1 MAKPSFPLHA
11 SPYITRPPFPSLYS
25 PPTRARNQAK
35 PSILPSKQSQRAC
48 KKASATPQ
56 LLQRNQSVMDKVL
69 AFSILSASPADIAPG
84 SDATG
89 GSWARLSWRGM
100 KLQDAQAGHQAGQTA
115 EAEQLGRKGKS
126 QSQLPP
132 QEETRRPRFAP
143 EFDGIDC
150 FETIV
155 WR

>member
-1 MAKPSFPLHA
+1 
-11 SPYITRPPFPSLYS
+11 
-25 PPTRARNQAK
+25 
-35 PSILPSKQSQRAC
+35 
-48 KKASATPQ
+48 
-56 LLQRNQSVMDKVL
+56 MDKVL
-69 AFSILSASPADIAPG
+69 AFSILSSSPADIAPG
-84 SDATG
+84 AGATG

-100 KLQDAQAGHQAGQTA
+100 KRQDAQAGQHGGQAA
-115 EAEQLGRKGKS
+115 EAEQQQQHLGKGKS

-132 QEETRRPRFAP
+132 RGEAQRPRFAP

>member
-1 MAKPSFPLHA
+1 
-11 SPYITRPPFPSLYS
+11 
-25 PPTRARNQAK
+25 
-35 PSILPSKQSQRAC
+35 
-48 KKASATPQ
+48 
-56 LLQRNQSVMDKVL
+56 MDKVL
-69 AFSILSASPADIAPG
+69 AFSILSASPADIA
-84 SDATG
+84 AG

-100 KLQDAQAGHQAGQTA
+100 KLQDAQAVQQAGQTA
-115 EAEQLGRKGKS
+115 EAEQQQQLGRKGKAQS

-132 QEETRRPRFAP
+132 REETRRPRFAP